1 MSQAEEIG
9 AWVGIDWADKEH
21 RIVLEEAATGRR
33 ISMAVGQS
41 PEELHEWLSGLQSR
55 YAGRRVAMALEQS
68 RGALFYVLS
77 RYEFIDLYPVN
88 PKTLASYRDALRPSG
103 AKDDP
108 DDAALVLELLLRHRD
123 RLRLWKADDAQTRQ
137 LRLLVEY
144 RRKLVDDRTGLANQL
159 TQLLKESFPQALR
172 WAGGLDTKQAFDFL
186 LRWPTLAAVRQ
197 ARTQQ
202 LRAFYRTHYHSA
214 EHIDKQIDSIR
225 TAVALIDDPA
235 IVAACST
242 MIIAIAGQLRVL
254 RESIAQFDCSIDE
267 LFAHHQDASIFKSF
281 PNAGAVLAPR
291 LAVAF
296 GTDRDRY
303 SAAVELAQWS
313 GIAPVTRRSGG
324 SMVVCTRWASPKFL
338 KQTFHEYAR
347 VSIAASAWARAFYDQ
362 QRLRGATH
370 HAAVRA
376 LAYRWIRIMFRCWK
390 DRVPYCEVTYQQ
402 ALRRR
407 GSPLAGRLAA

>member
-1 MSQAEEIG
+1 MSQEEIG

-33 ISMAVGQS
+33 VWMAVGQS
-41 PEELHEWLSGLQSR
+41 AEELHEWLTGLRSR
-55 YAGRRVAMALEQS
+55 YMGRRVAMALEQS
-68 RGALFYVLS
+68 RGALFYALN

-88 PKTLASYRDALRPSG
+88 PKTLARYRDALRPSG

-123 RLRLWKADDAQTRQ
+123 RLRLWKADDARTRQ

-144 RRKLVDDRTGLANQL
+144 RRKLVDDRTALLNQL

-202 LRAFYRTHYHSA
+202 LRAFYRTHSHSA
-214 EHIDKQIDSIR
+214 EHIEKQIDAIR
-225 TAVALIDDPA
+225 TAIPLIDDPA

-242 MIIAIAGQLRVL
+242 MILAIAGQLRVL
-254 RESIAQFDCSIDE
+254 RESIAQFDRSIDE
-267 LFAHHQDASIFKSF
+267 LFAHHQDASIFQSF

-303 SAAVELAQWS
+303 SAAVEVAQWS

-324 SMVVCTRWASPKFL
+324 SMIVCSRWACPKFL

-347 VSIAASAWARAFYDQ
+347 VSIAASPWARAFYDQ

-390 DRVPYCEVTYQQ
+390 DRVPYHELTYQQ
-402 ALRRR
+402 SLRRR